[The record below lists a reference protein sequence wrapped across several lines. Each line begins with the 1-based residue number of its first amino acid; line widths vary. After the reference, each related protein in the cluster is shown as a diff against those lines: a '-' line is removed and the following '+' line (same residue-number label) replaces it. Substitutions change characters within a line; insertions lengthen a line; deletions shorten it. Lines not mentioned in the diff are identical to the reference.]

1 MKKTLLSITILL
13 VVVSSFIFKNE
24 AQQDKNL
31 NSSRKDILQK
41 PKPVLNRAKSSDSSS
56 DTNLVRINLDSLGI
70 INELKYATEDNFLK
84 QKIYPCAECYLR
96 VEAARALLKIN
107 SEANLL
113 GYRLVVFDCYRPY
126 SAQVKMFSIMPDDR
140 YVADP
145 KKGASNHNKGIA
157 LDISISSK
165 RGELL
170 DMGSA
175 FDEFSEKSHYS
186 YSNISKNAKKNR
198 KTLKELM
205 VNGGFEPYENEWWHF
220 SFKNKKYEISDFSWS
235 CD

>member
-13 VVVSSFIFKNE
+13 VVVSSFILKNE
-24 AQQDKNL
+24 IHQDKNT
-31 NSSRKDILQK
+31 NSSRKDISQK
-41 PKPVLNRAKSSDSSS
+41 PKPGLSKAQSSNYSN

-70 INELKYATEDNFLK
+70 INELKYATEDNFLN

-96 VEAARALLKIN
+96 AEAAKALLKIN
-107 SEANLL
+107 TEANLL

-126 SAQVKMFSIMPDDR
+126 SAQVKMFSIIPDDR

-157 LDISISSK
+157 LDISIASK
-165 RGELL
+165 EGELL

-175 FDEFSEKSHYS
+175 FDEFTEKSHYS
-186 YSNISKNAKKNR
+186 FPNISKTAKKNR
-198 KTLKELM
+198 KTLNSLM
-205 VNGGFEPYENEWWHF
+205 VEGGFEPYENEWWHF
-220 SFKNKKYEISDFSWS
+220 SFKNKKYNILDFSWP
-235 CD
+235 CQ